1 VTQDIP
7 VDDNVRADL
16 ATRSAPAQSAVT
28 DQSGVLTIIGTITSQ
43 VALVTA
49 LFYYFGWVYIHSFY
63 TYFGIDT
70 NLLGYS
76 TADYVV
82 RSINVAFLAFMY
94 LAFTALALSAFHRLV
109 MAPVLMQEQPRPRL
123 PSNAVVSGVSNSA
136 IPRFAGPGLGQV
148 MGLVVSWARSSGR
161 WRLRPSGARRIIGAL
176 QVVAVILAIVVFAG
190 VIFPDQFGVPLGFF
204 LPLLLMFSVSAL
216 GYIAHVRSRYPDT
229 LVATTT
235 AFPAARSRMYISTLL
250 TLGFVA
256 GLWAVSLYGD
266 QVGTHGATDFVVQL
280 SNQSEVIIY
289 STERIALNGP
299 GINVSDITQPG
310 IRYHC
315 QYTGLRLLAHTPDKI
330 LLLPAKWQHGHDRVF
345 LLRDDNSIRIDI
357 IAR

>member
-1 VTQDIP
+1 MTRDISAG
-7 VDDNVRADL
+7 DGARADL
-16 ATRSAPAQSAVT
+16 ATQLAPEQRAAT

-43 VALVTA
+43 VALATA

-63 TYFGIDT
+63 AYFGIDT

-76 TADYVV
+76 TADYVL
-82 RSINVAFLAFMY
+82 RSLNVAFLAFMY
-94 LAFTALALSAFHRLV
+94 LAFTALSLFAFHRLAMV
-109 MAPVLMQEQPRPRL
+109 PALTEEQSRSPLPPEAVTSGVSTSVILYCARPRL
-123 PSNAVVSGVSNSA
+123 RQAMDLMVGWV
-136 IPRFAGPGLGQV
+136 
-148 MGLVVSWARSSGR
+148 RSLGR
-161 WRLRPSGARRIIGAL
+161 WRLRPSGARWIIGVL
-176 QVVAVILAIVVFAG
+176 QVAAVILALVVFSG
-190 VIFPDQFGVPLGFF
+190 VIFPEQLGVPLGFF

-229 LVATTT
+229 FAGTATV
-235 AFPAARSRMYISTLL
+235 FPTVRSRMHTSILL

-266 QVGTHGATDFVVQL
+266 QLGTRHATDFVAQL
-280 SNQSEVIIY
+280 SDQPEVAIY

-299 GINVSDITQPG
+299 GVDVSDITLPG
-310 IRYHC
+310 IKYHC
-315 QYTGLRLLAHTPDKI
+315 QYTGLRLLAHTPGKL

>member
-1 VTQDIP
+1 VTRDISAG
-7 VDDNVRADL
+7 DGVRADL
-16 ATRSAPAQSAVT
+16 ATQLVPEQRATT

-63 TYFGIDT
+63 AYFGIDT

-76 TADYVV
+76 TADYVL
-82 RSINVAFLAFMY
+82 RSLNVAFLAFMY
-94 LAFTALALSAFHRLV
+94 LAFAALTLFAFHHFAMV
-109 MAPVLMQEQPRPRL
+109 PALMEEQSRSPL
-123 PSNAVVSGVSNSA
+123 LSEAVTSGVSSSA
-136 IPRFAGPGLGQV
+136 ILCCTRPRFSQV
-148 MGLVVSWARSSGR
+148 MNLVVDWVRSLGH
-161 WRLRPSGARRIIGAL
+161 WRLRPSGARWIIDIL
-176 QVVAVILAIVVFAG
+176 QVVAVILALAVFSG
-190 VIFPDQFGVPLGFF
+190 VIFPEQLGVPLGFF

-216 GYIAHVRSRYPDT
+216 GYIAHVRSRYPDAFT
-229 LVATTT
+229 VTATVSPTV
-235 AFPAARSRMYISTLL
+235 RSRMYTSILL

-266 QVGTHGATDFVVQL
+266 RLGTRHATDFVAQL
-280 SNQSEVIIY
+280 SNQSEVVIY

-299 GINVSDITQPG
+299 GINVSDITPPG
-310 IRYHC
+310 IKYHC
-315 QYTGLRLLAHTPDKI
+315 QYTGLRLLVHTPDKLI
-330 LLLPAKWQHGHDRVF
+330 LLPAKWQHGHDRVF